1 MKNVN
6 LNVETKEKELKA
18 LENSGLGLTLEHS
31 DGEVHYIVV
40 KELDLYYSCSQAKYI
55 LEIINGEYYYGSSF
69 CGFRCM
75 FNKNEDGT
83 SFFERT
89 KNGRKVVEFTK
100 EETIK
105 LGEWLSKIIAIVESD
120 EEEIE
125 ESIEDKEEEEII
137 EEDAVTFIEVVSSGK
152 YFKLT
157 NSAFKKVTEE
167 YKNVYLDDLCEESI
181 NCASWVGES
190 NSFVRPREM
199 MIGLGIIYGSIWES
213 KENKKDSDEALR
225 SILLGKNFIIKE

>member
-6 LNVETKEKELKA
+6 LNAEAKEKELRA
-18 LENSGLGLTLEHS
+18 LENSGLGVTLEHS

-55 LEIINGEYYYGSSF
+55 LEIINGEYCYKKSVCFLWSKF
-69 CGFRCM
+69 E
-75 FNKNEDGT
+75 KNEDGT
-83 SFFERT
+83 SFFEYT

-105 LGEWLSKIIAIVESD
+105 LGEWLSKIIT
-120 EEEIE
+120 IE
-125 ESIEDKEEEEII
+125 ESSEELEEIIEDEEEII
-137 EEDAVTFIEVVSSGK
+137 EENAVTFMEAISSGK
-152 YFKLT
+152 DFKLT
-157 NSAFKKVTEE
+157 NSAFKKVSEE
-167 YKNVYLDDLCEESI
+167 YKNVYLDDLCEESD
-181 NCASWVGES
+181 NCSTWVGKS

-213 KENKKDSDEALR
+213 KENKKDSDETIR
-225 SILLGKNFIIKE
+225 SILLGKNFVVKE